1 MDWSGQWANKEIIN
15 MKIGILGG
23 AFNPPHL
30 GHLILAQNVLSGLG
44 LDKIFFIPT
53 NISPHKE
60 SNNVGAT
67 ERLEMLKL
75 TVADNENFQVLDLE
89 MKRGG
94 TSYTID
100 TVKELKTKYPDDD
113 FYLIVGSDLAN
124 DFFTWKDYQQL
135 KKLIAIAVACRNNY
149 PLKEKDNFI
158 LLDIAQFYISSSQIR
173 QLIKQGHCIRH
184 LVKDSVADYIE
195 KHNLYAG
202 KELE

>member
-100 TVKELKTKYPDDD
+100 TVRELKEKYPQDE
-113 FYLIVGSDLAN
+113 FYLMVGSDLAN
-124 DFFTWKDYQQL
+124 TFSTWKDFEDI
-135 KKLIAIAVACRNNY
+135 KKAVKIVVANRKVY
-149 PLKEKDNFI
+149 PLKETDSFLI
-158 LLDIAQFYISSSQIR
+158 VDISQIEISSSQIR
-173 QLIKQGHCIRH
+173 KLVHNGSSVKYLVRSKVAEYIKQ
-184 LVKDSVADYIE
+184 
-195 KHNLYAG
+195 HNLY
-202 KELE
+202 L